1 MKKVLSITLALILA
15 FSAFAFTAFAEE
27 ATVSKTETLVN
38 SVLANKEFS
47 ADIVLGEDAE
57 QELEAL
63 GTSKVTVYAK
73 DNKLAAECKLYGF
86 IGAKIIVSDNSA
98 VLYLTALPFIH
109 YDIGDLGIDVDIS
122 DGKLW
127 DAIDDYLDFDTVKL
141 TTSTDNEYYIESFD
155 ISSSQSGD
163 FAFNSVFNGDNIK
176 SVELIDKDGK
186 QLLSLENISFSVDDS
201 VFKAPGGF
209 DLMAIIEKLFSFF
222 N

>member
-1 MKKVLSITLALILA
+1 MKKVLSIALALILA

-27 ATVSKTETLVN
+27 ANISKTETLVN

-47 ADIVLGEDAE
+47 ADVVLGEDMA
-57 QELEAL
+57 QELAAL

-109 YDIGDLGIDVDIS
+109 YELGDFGINIS

-127 DAIDDYLDFDTVKL
+127 DTIDDALDFDTVKL
-141 TTSTDNEYYIESFD
+141 TTSANDEYYFERFD
-155 ISSSQSGD
+155 ISSAQVGD
-163 FAFNSVFNGDNIK
+163 FAINSVFSGDNIK

-186 QLLSLENISFSVDDS
+186 ELLSLENISFTVDDS
-201 VFKAPGGF
+201 EFNAPGGF

-222 N
+222 G